1 MSNKIDLHSL
11 NIQIPN
17 HVFNYTLEIQ
27 EEISH
32 YLSNL
37 DEQHK
42 IAYNIALEHLGSSF
56 DIYRSNGF
64 KDWKQK
70 NCIK

>member
-1 MSNKIDLHSL
+1 MSNKIDFQSL

-17 HVFNYTLEIQ
+17 QVYKYSLEIQ
-27 EEISH
+27 EEIYH
-32 YLSNL
+32 YLKHLN
-37 DEQHK
+37 EYQK